1 MASRFQSIS
10 NDDVNDFLS
19 SEKNK
24 NTLRKTKSDIA
35 TLNLFLKSKGETR
48 DINHIPPREL
58 NDIICMFLLSVR
70 RKDGSEYEPSSLRGM
85 ITSID
90 RHLKENYYPTTIT
103 NGDEFYKTRSVL
115 TTKQKSLKKQGK
127 GNKPNAA
134 SPLNDEQVELLWEN
148 GQFGSS
154 KPESILNTLWFYNTA
169 GFGLRG
175 VDEHRQMTYG
185 DVSLKT
191 DADGLDYLEFSE
203 RSTKTRQGG
212 DTTNLRQV
220 KPKIWE
226 NTSNKGRCPVS
237 VFKKYMQ
244 LRPADYC
251 NENDP
256 FYIASNPRS
265 TSENFKPATDYW
277 FKKQPIGVNKLG
289 TFMKRMSATLPG
301 CDAKKLSNHSARKYL
316 IQKLVDNEV
325 PPTDIIQISG
335 HKNVNSVNAYS
346 HINEKK
352 HKRISAMITN
362 NELKDKSEPEQK
374 KMKTPQT
381 EVQNNPPNPNFD
393 LGFSIEDIPDLQNN
407 NPTRSQSLSQINH
420 LNGII
425 PSAQNM
431 YSPIFHINVINNYTS
446 K

>member
-1 MASRFQSIS
+1 M
-10 NDDVNDFLS
+10 
-19 SEKNK
+19 
-24 NTLRKTKSDIA
+24 
-35 TLNLFLKSKGETR
+35 
-48 DINHIPPREL
+48 
-58 NDIICMFLLSVR
+58 
-70 RKDGSEYEPSSLRGM
+70 
-85 ITSID
+85 
-90 RHLKENYYPTTIT
+90 
-103 NGDEFYKTRSVL
+103 
-115 TTKQKSLKKQGK
+115 GK
-127 GNKPNAA
+127 RP
-134 SPLNDEQVELLWEN
+134 VW
-148 GQFGSS
+148 SS

-374 KMKTPQT
+374 KN
-381 EVQNNPPNPNFD
+381 ENPPN
-393 LGFSIEDIPDLQNN
+393 
-407 NPTRSQSLSQINH
+407 
-420 LNGII
+420 
-425 PSAQNM
+425 
-431 YSPIFHINVINNYTS
+431 
-446 K
+446 

>member
-134 SPLNDEQVELLWEN
+134 SALNDEQVELLWEN
-148 GQFGSS
+148 GQLGCST
-154 KPESILNTLWFYNTA
+154 PESILNTLWFYNTA

-191 DADGLDYLEFSE
+191 DADGIEYLEFTE

-212 DTTNLRQV
+212 DTTNIRQI

-226 NTSNKGRCPVS
+226 NTSNKSRCPVS

-265 TSENFKPATDYW
+265 TSDKFNFKPATDYW
-277 FKKQPIGVNKLG
+277 FKKQPIGVNKLA

-301 CDAKKLSNHSARKYL
+301 CDAKNLSNHSARKYL

-335 HKNVNSVNAYS
+335 HKNVNSVNSYS

-362 NELKDKSEPEQK
+362 NEPKDKSEPEQK
-374 KMKTPQT
+374 KK
-381 EVQNNPPNPNFD
+381 ENLPN
-393 LGFSIEDIPDLQNN
+393 
-407 NPTRSQSLSQINH
+407 
-420 LNGII
+420 
-425 PSAQNM
+425 
-431 YSPIFHINVINNYTS
+431 
-446 K
+446 